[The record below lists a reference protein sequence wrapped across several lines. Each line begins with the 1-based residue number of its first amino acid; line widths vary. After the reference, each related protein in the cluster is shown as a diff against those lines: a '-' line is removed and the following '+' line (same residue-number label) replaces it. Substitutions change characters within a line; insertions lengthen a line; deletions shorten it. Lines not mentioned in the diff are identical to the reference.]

1 MHNSILIVDDERG
14 ILERRKKMNQT
25 VSAIY
30 ENGVLKLEK
39 LLEIADGVKVEIVVI
54 APNAKTQKKNS
65 TELLAKVAAL
75 PSESAGEKFSGREHD
90 RILYGE
96 RE

>member
-1 MHNSILIVDDERG
+1 
-14 ILERRKKMNQT
+14 MNHT

-39 LLEIADGVKVEIVVI
+39 PLEIADGVKVEIVVI
-54 APNAKTQKKNS
+54 TPNAKSQKKNPA
-65 TELLAKVAAL
+65 ELLAKIAAL
-75 PSESAGEKFSGREHD
+75 PSAGTGEKFSGREHD

-96 RE
+96 DK